1 MNFEYIYR
9 QDQINQNYQEF
20 LKEKTKIDE
29 IIAKVK
35 EEQRN
40 KTIENMVKKQVA
52 QEEIQEFI
60 ESQKIFVIK
69 DQERVLRENEAIKA
83 FIAKKEAWTEEQ
95 NKIQAVLKVKKHEFV
110 QSLGMYTQY
119 THLKIF
125 FIFKEIDSN
134 GFSYILKRKI
144 IIFPSISQKLTYIQ
158 SRTIFVFTV
167 LISVSGE
174 KLEAERINER
184 EKESLLHELN
194 EGRQRERD
202 RIQERLELEQEIR
215 KRLNFKQ
222 ANEIALEYRE
232 KIRAKLKNEDEE
244 WKRKIMEEAE
254 KAAKLDQMGNQKRR
268 MKMLELRRD
277 ADRLLAERQKI
288 REIEKKEEKLFWL
301 EQQEAERQK
310 QMIIEEERQKLLREH
325 AHKLI
330 GFLPT
335 EILNEEDLER
345 LGREDVRFLYKPD
358 KAVSPMTVLE
368 QKFAPNTN
376 Y

>member
-1 MNFEYIYR
+1 M
-9 QDQINQNYQEF
+9 
-20 LKEKTKIDE
+20 
-29 IIAKVK
+29 
-35 EEQRN
+35 
-40 KTIENMVKKQVA
+40 
-52 QEEIQEFI
+52 
-60 ESQKIFVIK
+60 
-69 DQERVLRENEAIKA
+69 
-83 FIAKKEAWTEEQ
+83 
-95 NKIQAVLKVKKHEFV
+95 
-110 QSLGMYTQY
+110 
-119 THLKIF
+119 
-125 FIFKEIDSN
+125 
-134 GFSYILKRKI
+134 
-144 IIFPSISQKLTYIQ
+144 
-158 SRTIFVFTV
+158 FTV

-184 EKESLLHELN
+184 EKELLLHELN

-244 WKRKIMEEAE
+244 WKRKIMDEAE

-310 QMIIEEERQKLLREH
+310 QMIIEEELFVEDGKLKH
-325 AHKLI
+325 GI
-330 GFLPT
+330 QDD
-335 EILNEEDLER
+335 NR
-345 LGREDVRFLYKPD
+345 L
-358 KAVSPMTVLE
+358 
-368 QKFAPNTN
+368 
-376 Y
+376 

>member
-1 MNFEYIYR
+1 MKKKFH
-9 QDQINQNYQEF
+9 F
-20 LKEKTKIDE
+20 
-29 IIAKVK
+29 
-35 EEQRN
+35 QRN
-40 KTIENMVKKQVA
+40 RFK
-52 QEEIQEFI
+52 
-60 ESQKIFVIK
+60 
-69 DQERVLRENEAIKA
+69 L
-83 FIAKKEAWTEEQ
+83 
-95 NKIQAVLKVKKHEFV
+95 
-110 QSLGMYTQY
+110 
-119 THLKIF
+119 F
-125 FIFKEIDSN
+125 FL
-134 GFSYILKRKI
+134 YKRKI
-144 IIFPSISQKLTYIQ
+144 ILFPSISRKRTYIQ

-184 EKESLLHELN
+184 EKELLLHELN

-244 WKRKIMEEAE
+244 WKRKIMDEAE

-358 KAVSPMTVLE
+358 KAVSPMTALE

>member
-1 MNFEYIYR
+1 M
-9 QDQINQNYQEF
+9 
-20 LKEKTKIDE
+20 
-29 IIAKVK
+29 
-35 EEQRN
+35 
-40 KTIENMVKKQVA
+40 
-52 QEEIQEFI
+52 
-60 ESQKIFVIK
+60 
-69 DQERVLRENEAIKA
+69 
-83 FIAKKEAWTEEQ
+83 
-95 NKIQAVLKVKKHEFV
+95 
-110 QSLGMYTQY
+110 
-119 THLKIF
+119 
-125 FIFKEIDSN
+125 
-134 GFSYILKRKI
+134 
-144 IIFPSISQKLTYIQ
+144 
-158 SRTIFVFTV
+158 FTV

-184 EKESLLHELN
+184 EKELLLHELN

-244 WKRKIMEEAE
+244 WKRKIMDEAE

-358 KAVSPMTVLE
+358 KAVSPMTALE